1 MKNRSTPPRLA
12 MRFFRW
18 YCHPRLA
25 DHIEGDL
32 IEVYLGRVK
41 KDGQCKAD
49 WKFMIDV
56 LMLFRPGIIGPL
68 AEGNFELINTHM
80 IRNYLLVAF
89 RNLVR
94 HRLFATIN
102 IMGLSLGVT
111 VCVLIMLFVTHE
123 MSYDSFHKN
132 EARIFQLHAEINYG
146 GQVISTPSMSAAF
159 GPLLANATADVRN
172 FVRMRQPGRVVVH
185 SHAQHKSFEDA
196 FIFADS
202 SFFSVFSFQLLEG
215 SKESLGNPG
224 KVFIT
229 PQTKQKYFGT
239 ESAIGKFLIYQNK
252 ISLEV
257 AGIVAPAPSNSSIR
271 FDFIAS
277 FSSLGLLT
285 DENESEQYHHDRA
298 SLGAY
303 PTYILLNSAAS
314 AKKVEGLI
322 PSIANIT
329 NEKYFLEP
337 FPTGPSNIGYLKI
350 FASIAALVLILA
362 LVNYM
367 NLTTARATT
376 RAKEVGVRKV
386 IGASR
391 SAISSQFYVESALVT
406 ILSFAIAYFLVSLS
420 LPYFEGVAG
429 QSIDAQFLSSPLFLT
444 TVTILLFVCIFL
456 AGSYPAIVLSR
467 FNPVAVLKG
476 KQSGAGSGWLR
487 KGLTGFQFT
496 VSVTLI
502 TCSLVIQQQ
511 LEFLRNQ
518 KIGMNK
524 DQVMVVNLEG
534 MGSSFLAFRNETASL
549 SGVSN
554 VGQASVSLFK
564 DRGMDGFFCKTPKTN
579 EDVFIYV
586 MTVDPDFFKTLGIQ
600 WHRQL
605 NDSVKPGDLII
616 NESALG
622 KLRITE
628 DNLGEKLMLGGETSS
643 ITGIV
648 KDFNYASL
656 KEKINGV
663 IMYVTDPSGVA
674 ENIGNK
680 GALYVRLNATQN
692 VFEMVEQ
699 AKQIY
704 NRHQPTAPFEY
715 YFLDDAFNNLYQA
728 EDRLAIFFK
737 YFTGLA
743 ICIACLG
750 LLGLVTFTTEKRRKE
765 IGIRTI
771 LGASVRSVLM
781 LISREFVWIVI
792 PGVLVAAPVAWLSM
806 DMWLR
811 AFPYRIT
818 LSTAMFVTGGSVV
831 IALAF
836 ITIWIQAAKAAGA
849 SPVNSLRSE

>member
-1 MKNRSTPPRLA
+1 MKNRSTPPRIA

-18 YCHPRLA
+18 YCHRRLA

-32 IEVYLGRVK
+32 IEVYIGRVK
-41 KDGQCKAD
+41 KNGRRKAD
-49 WKFMIDV
+49 WRFMVDV
-56 LMLFRPGIIGPL
+56 LLLFRPGIIGPL
-68 AEGNFELINTHM
+68 AVTHFELTNTNM
-80 IRNYLLVAF
+80 IRNYVVVAF

-94 HRLFATIN
+94 HKLFAAIN
-102 IMGLSLGVT
+102 IMGLSLGIT

-123 MSYDSFHKN
+123 ISYDSFHKN
-132 EARIFQLHAEINYG
+132 EARIFKMGAEINYG
-146 GQVISTPSMSAAF
+146 GQVISTPAMSAAF

-185 SHAQHKSFEDA
+185 SHPQHKFFEDA

-202 SFFSVFSFQLLEG
+202 SFFSVFSFKILEG
-215 SKESLGNPG
+215 SKESLGKPG

-229 PQTKQKYFGT
+229 PRIKEKYFGT
-239 ESAIGKFLIYQNK
+239 ESAIGKLLTYQNQ

-257 AGIVAPAPSNSSIR
+257 AGIIASPPSNSSIW

-277 FSSLGLLT
+277 FSSLGLLP
-285 DENESEQYHHDRA
+285 DENESEQYHYDRA

-303 PTYILLNSAAS
+303 PTYLLLNSATS
-314 AKKVEGLI
+314 AKKVERLI
-322 PSIANIT
+322 PGIANIT
-329 NEKYFLEP
+329 NERYFLEP
-337 FPTGPSNIGYLKI
+337 FRTGPPNFGYLKI
-350 FASIAALVLILA
+350 FASIAALVLSLA

-376 RAKEVGVRKV
+376 RAKEVGIRKV

-391 SAISSQFYVESALVT
+391 RAISSQFYIESALVT
-406 ILSFAIAYFLVSLS
+406 ILSFAIAYFFVSLS

-476 KQSGAGSGWLR
+476 KQSSAGSGWLR

-502 TCSLVIQQQ
+502 ICSLVIQQQ
-511 LEFLRNQ
+511 LEFLRGQ
-518 KIGMNK
+518 KIGMDK
-524 DQVMVVNLEG
+524 EQVMVVNLEG
-534 MGSSFLAFRNETASL
+534 LGSSFRAFRNETASL

-564 DRGMDGFFCKTPKTN
+564 DRGMAGFFSKTPKTN

-628 DNLGEKLMLGGETSS
+628 DDLGEKLMLGGETSS

-663 IMYVTDPSGVA
+663 IMYVADPSGVA
-674 ENIGNK
+674 ENLGNK
-680 GALYVRLNATQN
+680 GALYIRLNATEN

-704 NRHQPTAPFEY
+704 NKHQPTAPFEY

-737 YFTGLA
+737 YFTILA

-750 LLGLVTFTTEKRRKE
+750 LFGLVTFTTEKRRKE

-771 LGASVRSVLM
+771 MGASVRSVLT

-792 PGVLVAAPVAWLSM
+792 PGVLVAAPLAWLSM
-806 DMWLR
+806 DMWLS

-818 LSTAMFVTGGSVV
+818 LSVPLFITGGTII
-831 IALAF
+831 IALALM
-836 ITIWIQAAKAAGA
+836 TIWIQAAKAARA
-849 SPVNSLRSE
+849 NPVSSLRSE

>member
-1 MKNRSTPPRLA
+1 MKNRSTPPRIAL
-12 MRFFRW
+12 RFFRW

-32 IEVYLGRVK
+32 IEVYIGRVK
-41 KDGQCKAD
+41 KDGQRKAD
-49 WKFMIDV
+49 WRFMVDV
-56 LMLFRPGIIGPL
+56 LMLFRPGIIRPL
-68 AEGNFELINTHM
+68 AVTNFELINTNM
-80 IRNYLLVAF
+80 IRNYMVVAV

-94 HRLFATIN
+94 HKLFAGIN

-123 MSYDSFHKN
+123 MSYDSFHRN
-132 EARIFQLHAEINYG
+132 EARIFKMRAEINYG
-146 GQVISTPSMSAAF
+146 GQVISTHSMSAAF
-159 GPLLANATADVRN
+159 GPLLANATAEARN
-172 FVRMRQPGRVVVH
+172 FVRMREPERVVIH
-185 SHAQHKSFEDA
+185 SDNQHKFFEDA

-202 SFFSVFSFQLLEG
+202 SFFSVFSFQIMEG
-215 SKESLGNPG
+215 SKESLGKPG

-229 PQTKQKYFGT
+229 PKMQEKYFGT
-239 ESAIGKFLIYQNK
+239 ESAIGKLLTYQNQTG
-252 ISLEV
+252 LEV
-257 AGIVAPAPSNSSIR
+257 AGIVASPPSNSSIR

-277 FSSLGLLT
+277 FSSLGLLP

-303 PTYILLNSAAS
+303 PTYLLLTSTTS
-314 AKKVEGLI
+314 AKALETLI

-329 NEKYFLEP
+329 NERYFLEP
-337 FPTGPSNIGYLKI
+337 FRRGPPNIGYLKI
-350 FASIAALVLILA
+350 FASIAILVLTLA

-391 SAISSQFYVESALVT
+391 RAISSQFYVESALVT

-429 QSIDAQFLSSPLFLT
+429 QSIDTQFLSSPLFLT

-467 FNPVAVLKG
+467 FNPVAILKG
-476 KQSGAGSGWLR
+476 KQSTAGSGWIR

-496 VSVTLI
+496 VSVVLI

-511 LEFLRNQ
+511 LEFLRNE

-524 DQVMVVNLEG
+524 DQVMVVNLERL
-534 MGSSFLAFRNETASL
+534 GSSFLAFRNETASL
-549 SGVSN
+549 SGVSST
-554 VGQASVSLFK
+554 GQASVSLFK
-564 DRGMDGFFCKTPKTN
+564 DRGMAGFFSKTPKTN
-579 EDVFIYV
+579 EEVFINV
-586 MTVDPDFFKTLGIQ
+586 MTVDPDFFKTLDIR

-605 NDSVKPGDLII
+605 NESVKQGDLIM
-616 NESALG
+616 NESALN

-628 DNLGEKLMLGGETSS
+628 DNLGEDLVLGGETSS
-643 ITGIV
+643 LTGIV

-656 KEKINGV
+656 KEKIDGV
-663 IMYVTDPSGVA
+663 IMCVADPSVA
-674 ENIGNK
+674 AESLGNK
-680 GALYVRLNATQN
+680 GALYIRLSTKEN
-692 VFEMVEQ
+692 VSEMIEQ
-699 AKQIY
+699 VKSSY
-704 NRHQPTAPFEY
+704 NKHQPTAPFEY

-737 YFTGLA
+737 YFTILA

-750 LLGLVTFTTEKRRKE
+750 LFGLVTFTTEKRRKE

-771 LGASVRSVLM
+771 LGASVRSVLT
-781 LISREFVWIVI
+781 LISREFVWMVI
-792 PGVLVAAPVAWLSM
+792 PGVLVATPVAWLSM
-806 DMWLR
+806 NMWLS

-818 LSTAMFVTGGSVV
+818 LSAATFVTGGAIV
-831 IALAF
+831 IALALV
-836 ITIWIQAAKAAGA
+836 TIWIQASKAARA
-849 SPVNSLRSE
+849 NPVSSLRTE

>member
-1 MKNRSTPPRLA
+1 

-32 IEVYLGRVK
+32 IEVYIGRVK
-41 KDGQCKAD
+41 KDGQRKAD

-68 AEGNFELINTHM
+68 AVTHFELINTNM
-80 IRNYLLVAF
+80 LRNYIVVAF

-94 HRLFATIN
+94 HKLFAAIN
-102 IMGLSLGVT
+102 ILGLSLGVT

-132 EARIFQLHAEINYG
+132 EAHIFKMRGETNYG
-146 GQVISTPSMSAAF
+146 GKIINTPSMSAAF

-172 FVRMRQPGRVVVH
+172 FVRMRKPGRVVVH
-185 SHAQHKSFEDA
+185 SDDQHKFFEDA

-202 SFFSVFSFQLLEG
+202 SFFSVFSFRILEG
-215 SKESLGNPG
+215 SKESLGKPG

-229 PQTKQKYFGT
+229 PDIKKKYFGE
-239 ESAIGKFLIYQNK
+239 ESPIGKLLTYQNQ

-257 AGIVAPAPSNSSIR
+257 AGIVAPPPSNSSLR

-277 FSSLGLLT
+277 FSSLGLLP
-285 DENESEQYHHDRA
+285 DGEEKEQYHHDRA

-303 PTYILLNSAAS
+303 PTYLLLNSTTSVTALES
-314 AKKVEGLI
+314 LI
-322 PSIANIT
+322 PGIANSSA

-337 FPTGPSNIGYLKI
+337 FRNGPPNMGYLKI
-350 FASIAALVLILA
+350 FASIAILVLILA

-391 SAISSQFYVESALVT
+391 MAISSQFYLESALVT
-406 ILSFAIAYFLVSLS
+406 ILSFAIAYVLVSLS
-420 LPYFEGVAG
+420 LPYFERLAG
-429 QSIDAQFLSSPLFLT
+429 QSVDAQFLSSPTFLT
-444 TVTILLFVCIFL
+444 TVTILLLACIFL

-476 KQSGAGSGWLR
+476 KQSSAGSGWLR

-524 DQVMVVNLEG
+524 DQVVAVNLEG
-534 MGSSFLAFRNETASL
+534 LGSSFLAFRNETASL
-549 SGVSN
+549 SGVSS
-554 VGQASVSLFK
+554 VGQASISLFK
-564 DRGMDGFFCKTPKTN
+564 DRGMAGFFSKTPKTN

-586 MTVDPDFFKTLGIQ
+586 MTVDPDFFRTLDIP

-605 NDSVKPGDLII
+605 NDSVKSGDFVV
-616 NESALG
+616 NESALS

-628 DNLGEKLMLGGETSS
+628 NNLGEKLMVGGETAS

-656 KEKINGV
+656 KEKIEGV
-663 IMYVTDPSGVA
+663 IMYVADPSGIA
-674 ENIGNK
+674 QSLGNK
-680 GALYVRLNATQN
+680 GALYIRLSTQEN
-692 VFEMVEQ
+692 VPEMIEQ
-699 AKQIY
+699 VKRFY
-704 NRHQPTAPFEY
+704 NKHQPTAPFEY
-715 YFLDDAFNNLYQA
+715 YFLDDAFNSLYQA
-728 EDRLAIFFK
+728 EDRLATFFK
-737 YFTGLA
+737 YFTVLA

-750 LLGLVTFTTEKRRKE
+750 LFGLVTFTTEKRRKE

-771 LGASVRSVLM
+771 LGASVRSVLT
-781 LISREFVWIVI
+781 LISSEFIWIVI
-792 PGVLVAAPVAWLSM
+792 PGVLVAVPVAWLSM
-806 DMWLR
+806 ERWLS

-818 LSTAMFVTGGSVV
+818 LSAPMFVTGGAVV
-831 IALAF
+831 IALALV
-836 ITIWIQAAKAAGA
+836 TIGIQAMKAARANPAG
-849 SPVNSLRSE
+849 SLRSE